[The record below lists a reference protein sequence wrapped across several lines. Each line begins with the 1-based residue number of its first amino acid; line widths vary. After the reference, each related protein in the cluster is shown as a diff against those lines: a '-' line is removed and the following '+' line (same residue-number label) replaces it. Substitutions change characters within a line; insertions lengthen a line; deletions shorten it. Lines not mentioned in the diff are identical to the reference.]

1 MLRIVKRG
9 EFSRRRSVLT
19 RIAGIV
25 LALVAAGL
33 FIWMLGHN
41 PFEVYDAMFRG
52 ALAKPF
58 RLRQTIVKAI
68 PLVITSIGI
77 AWAFRMKFWNI
88 GAEGQIMMG
97 AFGSALI
104 VRYLPGMP
112 QGVMIPL
119 MALTAFVIAG
129 LWGAIPAFYRAVFK
143 TNETIFTLMMN
154 YLALQWIIFLQY
166 YAWKDPSALN
176 FPKIANFP
184 AEAVLPRMFGIHV
197 GWIFALLLV
206 VTSWFFIHRSKRGFE
221 ICVIGESE
229 NTARYSGMNVK
240 RIIVH
245 TMFMSGGVCG
255 LAGMIQA
262 SGVDGTISKNISGGI
277 GYTAIITA
285 WLAGLSSPVILVVC
299 FLFAVMIQG
308 GSYIESQFQIPKAAA
323 ELIQA
328 MILFFVL
335 GSEFF
340 VRYRLIRVT
349 KGEEV
354 ADA

>member
-9 EFSRRRSVLT
+9 ECSRRRSILT
-19 RIAGIV
+19 RIVCIL
-25 LALVAAGL
+25 LALIVAGL
-33 FIWMLGHN
+33 FIWLLGHN
-41 PFEVYDAMFRG
+41 PLEVYAAMFKG
-52 ALAKPF
+52 AVMKPY
-58 RLRQTIVKAI
+58 RLKQTIVKTI

-88 GAEGQIMMG
+88 GAEGQIIMG
-97 AFGSALI
+97 AFGSALV
-104 VRYLPGMP
+104 VRYFPSLP
-112 QGVMIPL
+112 QFVMIPL
-119 MALTAFVIAG
+119 MGVTAFVIAG
-129 LWGAIPAFYRAVFK
+129 LWGAIPAFFRAKFK

-154 YLALQWIIFLQY
+154 YLALQWIIFLQF
-166 YAWKDPSALN
+166 YAWKDPGAMN

-184 AEAVLPRMFGIHV
+184 ESASLPMMFGIHT
-197 GWIFALLLV
+197 GWIFAIILV
-206 VTSWFFIHRSKRGFE
+206 FFSWFFIHRSKRGFE

-229 NTARYSGMNVK
+229 NTARYAGMNVK
-240 RIIVH
+240 KIIVQ
-245 TMFMSGGVCG
+245 TMFMSGGICG
-255 LAGMIQA
+255 VAGMIQA
-262 SGVDGTISKNISGGI
+262 SGVNGTLSKNISGGL

-285 WLAGLSSPVILVVC
+285 WLAGLSSPIILVVC
-299 FLFAVMIQG
+299 FLFAIVIQG
-308 GSYIESQFQIPKAAA
+308 GVFIESQFQIPKAAA

-340 VRYRLIRVT
+340 VQYRLVRRK